1 MKGVKMDKDKI
12 FSFYEKMYFREIDEM
27 NTILSRYPVLFAGIA
42 IIINIYAIT
51 LKSDQFLA
59 MYLWVQALSI
69 IAITVCSVGLLR
81 SLYGVFTV
89 KKYEVFSGL
98 GVINDNREKAKKRL
112 RAIEE
117 FNEEVNNKNLRRKE
131 IDPDESIIDSLKEG
145 FIEFTSNNMK
155 SNDERRQWF
164 HKTIRW
170 IWFNLVLCVAIP
182 ILVASITFYKDI
194 TMSEKDNPNQ
204 ETIALKKAQDEEL
217 IKSLDK
223 FLEEYKDSGL
233 KLTIT
238 NSLSKEKYE
247 EYLKQQ
253 AEKDNK

>member
-1 MKGVKMDKDKI
+1 MDKEKI
-12 FSFYEKMYFREIDEM
+12 FSFYEKMYFREVDEM

-42 IIINIYAIT
+42 IIINIYVLT
-51 LKSDQFLA
+51 LKSDQFLS
-59 MYLWVQALSI
+59 MYLWAQAISI
-69 IAITVCSVGLLR
+69 IAIAACSIGLLK

-89 KKYEVFSGL
+89 QKYDVFTGL
-98 GVINDNREKAKKRL
+98 DVIDGNREKAKKRL

-117 FNEEVNNKNLRRKE
+117 FNDKVNNKNLRRKE
-131 IDPDESIIDSLKEG
+131 IDPDESVLESLKEG

-155 SNDERRQWF
+155 SNNERRQWF

-182 ILVASITFYKDI
+182 VFVASITFYKDI
-194 TMSEKDNPNQ
+194 TMSEKDNPSQ

-217 IKSLDK
+217 LKKIDQL
-223 FLEEYKDSGL
+223 LEEYKDSGL

-247 EYLKQQ
+247 EYLKKQ